1 MEKNVLCVILMLSIV
16 ALNTSASVR
25 ENNITIASSRPL
37 SSNNR
42 LNYDNELSKID
53 AIRQRYYD
61 LESEI
66 WRELRKSAN
75 EAVALR
81 KIHEHH
87 LAFYGEQLEFGV
99 DFSLFE
105 TGEKDL
111 FNEVKFIN
119 DSVLTVTK
127 KNLQKN
133 ERNFEKVPSLE
144 LAGRHREFIRAMDA
158 INNITK
164 GNDLFG
170 SIKKVNIFVKIMG
183 NRRSFKQ
190 TTLIYSIEILSSTIQ
205 LFRMIRSLDHHHSR

>member
-16 ALNTSASVR
+16 ALSTSASAR

-66 WRELRKSAN
+66 WRELKQSAN

-81 KIHEHH
+81 KIHEQH
-87 LAFYGEQLEFGV
+87 LAFYAEQLEFGV
-99 DFSLFE
+99 DFGIFE

-119 DSVLTVTK
+119 DSVLLVTK

-133 ERNFEKVPSLE
+133 ERNFAKGPSVE

-170 SIKKVNIFVKIMG
+170 SIKKVNIFVKYA
-183 NRRSFKQ
+183 NRRSYKQ
-190 TTLIYSIEILSSTIQ
+190 RPQTNISPPYSVLY
-205 LFRMIRSLDHHHSR
+205 D

>member
-61 LESEI
+61 LETEI

-81 KIHEHH
+81 KIHEQH
-87 LAFYGEQLEFGV
+87 LAFYAEQLEFGV

-133 ERNFEKVPSLE
+133 ERNFAKVPSLE

-158 INNITK
+158 INNITT

-170 SIKKVNIFVKIMG
+170 SIKKVNIFVK
-183 NRRSFKQ
+183 
-190 TTLIYSIEILSSTIQ
+190 
-205 LFRMIRSLDHHHSR
+205 